1 MLKVFPAP
9 AEKSFIGRANGAGQ
23 SRKGNTMELET
34 LIDRLNDQAQT
45 EEESALSIE
54 GNYGEFCASFG
65 YGEASKSEVLKAVS
79 ESIKDLDEGE
89 IVLARL
95 KALDKKDLFS
105 LLERHS
111 IVETIGIYLTH
122 DEIFSVSL
130 GEIEFEIDEEA
141 RAEFEKLS
149 AEEKETVRRGVDFYL
164 DADGSLGYLDLNYNR
179 MVMVLDADGLMG
191 EMLPAT
197 VE

>member
-1 MLKVFPAP
+1 
-9 AEKSFIGRANGAGQ
+9 
-23 SRKGNTMELET
+23 MESLET

-54 GNYGEFCASFG
+54 GSHGEFCASFG
-65 YGEASKSEVLKAVS
+65 YGETSKSDVLKAVYD
-79 ESIKDLDEGE
+79 SIKDLDESE
-89 IVLARL
+89 VVLAQL
-95 KALDKKDLFS
+95 KALDKKDLFD

-111 IVETIGIYLTH
+111 TIETTGIYIQH

-130 GEIEFEIDEEA
+130 GEIEFEIDEES

-149 AEEKETVRRGVDFYL
+149 PEEKETVRRGVDFYL
-164 DADGSLGYLDLNYNR
+164 DADGSLGYLDLSYNR
-179 MVMVLDADGLMG
+179 MVMILDADGLM
-191 EMLPAT
+191 EEIMPAT